1 MRLFCLQFN
10 SEKRESMYP
19 SVDEQPKHAD
29 GSHNYHNPSHPI
41 HGYPQPAV
49 TVGIPVYNAYNNTNN
64 YAQMP
69 LQQQQQVHPSKWTTG
84 LCGCCQDCSSCCLT
98 CWCPCI
104 AFGQIAEIA
113 DSGSSSCA
121 VSGALYACLLYFL
134 GCPCLFSCFYRKKLR
149 AKFELE
155 EKPCGDCLVHCFCE
169 CCSLCQEYRELK
181 NRGFDPAL
189 GWVGNLEKHNQSVYQ
204 ATAATAPPMG
214 QTMNK

>member
-1 MRLFCLQFN
+1 
-10 SEKRESMYP
+10 MYP

-29 GSHNYHNPSHPI
+29 GSHNYHKTSHPI

-49 TVGIPVYNAYNNTNN
+49 TVGVPAYNASNNTNN
-64 YAQMP
+64 YPQMH
-69 LQQQQQVHPSKWTTG
+69 LQQQGHPSTWTTG
-84 LCGCCQDCSSCCLT
+84 LCDCGEDCSSCCLT
-98 CWCPCI
+98 WWCPCI

-169 CCSLCQEYRELK
+169 CCALSQEYRELK